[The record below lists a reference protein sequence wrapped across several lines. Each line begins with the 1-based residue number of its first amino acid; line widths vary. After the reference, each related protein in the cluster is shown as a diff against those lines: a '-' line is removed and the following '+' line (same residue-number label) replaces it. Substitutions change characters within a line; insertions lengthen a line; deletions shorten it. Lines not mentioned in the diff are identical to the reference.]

1 MQQKRTELL
10 QQIAIFGG
18 IRDDI
23 LGFILSLAP
32 VVRVYQGDFF
42 FMEGDTAES
51 MFVLEEGRAIAL
63 KGMSGKQD
71 RIREFKPGDCF
82 GEMSLMDFS
91 PRSAS
96 VQAIQNCTALEIST
110 VCLQR

>member
-1 MQQKRTELL
+1 
-10 QQIAIFGG
+10 
-18 IRDDI
+18 
-23 LGFILSLAP
+23 P

-110 VCLQR
+110 VCLQRIYERDLEQFTMAERNMGRELTRR